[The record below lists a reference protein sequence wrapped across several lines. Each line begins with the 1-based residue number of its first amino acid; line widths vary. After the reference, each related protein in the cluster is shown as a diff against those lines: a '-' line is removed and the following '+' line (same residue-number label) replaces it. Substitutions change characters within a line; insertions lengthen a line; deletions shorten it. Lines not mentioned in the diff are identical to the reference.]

1 MKKLM
6 MMTALAAASLLPQ
19 AAKADDTHLNLWP
32 LLSVEDGEADF
43 IWPLGH
49 YESPQEWRF
58 FPIIKD
64 RSLFCVFPEL
74 WFAEDIF
81 AILPLIAAN
90 DFGAGALFPVLWW
103 SFFEGSGAFHS
114 VFPLYWYNRH
124 GSDALTFWAGCG
136 LLGCTMGKEG
146 FKSHWALP
154 LYAKTP
160 QNFYSLPYSYVQGQ
174 GDAGSTYF
182 LGGLAGREQNAN
194 GETTEHWCLP
204 LYHKDLRSF
213 TSLPYSSTWNDKD
226 EMMSWLSVPALS
238 GGWQDRD
245 TWNEIYLLGLG
256 GRTEEA
262 DRGFTSSWALPLYY
276 ANSEGTLVT
285 PVYGRTPSAQWG
297 LPGWYRDAHTFASPF
312 WFHHTD
318 GKDRLDRWMIPLL
331 LSGGVYRDGSRTNGF
346 LLNAAGWRTDDNGFA
361 MSWCFP
367 FYYADNDGTFITP
380 LYGHNKTSQW
390 CFPLWYADE
399 TSVYSPLWC
408 SEKNED
414 GSLKSWFVPPLLSG
428 CTTKKDGTHEARFLL
443 GLGGAE
449 WGGRRGG
456 RSSWVF
462 PFYYENDDGTFVT
475 PLCGRDGRTN
485 WVLPLYFYDGDCG
498 DFVSLPYMKLS
509 HGDRSNTYAIPPLL
523 SWYTAYDDGAD
534 ERHALL
540 LYGHKNDSRGDTEWD
555 FLLPFYYYDGVSGD
569 FRSLIYG
576 RDSADDR
583 AWWLTPL
590 VGTYTGEKSGGWI
603 FPLFNRKKDAD
614 FDRDLAYL
622 EAETLPQG
630 VLETSVSSKVTG
642 SVLIGSDHDHSV
654 SGRNSGSYYE
664 MSESSKQGNRIF
676 FNHELDRRV
685 SFDRTTGKRVG
696 ESVDSETMALCGLFY
711 REHEANTLKGTSHTH
726 TRVLWKL
733 WDREETNGDVT
744 LDAFPGFSHVSKKD
758 GTSRTS
764 FLWRFFRHEHDPKR
778 GTSVDLFFIPVWRP

>member
-19 AAKADDTHLNLWP
+19 AAKADDAHLNLWP

-49 YESPQEWRF
+49 YESPREWRF
-58 FPIIKD
+58 FPIFKD
-64 RSLFCVFPEL
+64 HGLFCVFPEL
-74 WFAEDIF
+74 WFADDFF
-81 AILPLIAAN
+81 AVLPLIAKN
-90 DFGAGALFPVLWW
+90 DFGAGTLFPVLWW
-103 SFFEGSGAFHS
+103 DLKGSDTWHS
-114 VFPLYWYNRH
+114 VFPLYYWH
-124 GSDALTFWAGCG
+124 GGGSSTTFWAGCG
-136 LLGCTMGKEG
+136 LLGFTTGEEG

-154 LYAKTP
+154 LYAKTLDDALYTIP
-160 QNFYSLPYSYVQGQ
+160 YSCVPDANGGESSLFFCGLGGYRRNEEGEVTKNWCFPLWGKTQDRFVSLPYSYTLK
-174 GDAGSTYF
+174 DDGSF
-182 LGGLAGREQNAN
+182 KS
-194 GETTEHWCLP
+194 WISP
-204 LYHKDLRSF
+204 L
-213 TSLPYSSTWNDKD
+213 
-226 EMMSWLSVPALS
+226 VLS
-238 GGWQDRD
+238 GGWEEDA

-256 GRTEEA
+256 GRTEAA

-285 PVYGRTPSAQWG
+285 PVYGQAPGAQWG
-297 LPGWYRDAHTFASPF
+297 LPGWYRDAHTFASPL

-380 LYGHNKTSQW
+380 LYGHNKTSRW
-390 CFPLWYADE
+390 CFPLWYSDE

-408 SEKNED
+408 AQKDED
-414 GSLKSWFVPPLLSG
+414 GSLERWFVPPLLSG

-449 WGGRRGG
+449 WGGRSGT
-456 RSSWVF
+456 RSSWAF
-462 PFYYENDDGTFVT
+462 PFYYEDNDGTFVT
-475 PLCGRDGRTN
+475 PLCGRNGRTN

-523 SWYTAYDDGAD
+523 SWYTAYKNGAD

-576 RDSADDR
+576 RDSAEDR

-603 FPLFNRKKDAD
+603 FPLFNRKKDAT
-614 FDRDLAYL
+614 FDRDLGYL
-622 EAETLPQG
+622 ESETLPKE
-630 VLETSVSSKVTG
+630 VMETSVRSKVTG

-654 SGRNSGSYYE
+654 SGRSSGGYYE
-664 MSESSKQGNRIF
+664 MSESSKQGNRIL
-676 FNHELDRRV
+676 FNHELDHRV

-696 ESVDSETMALCGLFY
+696 ESINSETTALCGLFH

-733 WDREETNGDVT
+733 WDREETNGDVM
-744 LDAFPGFSHVSKKD
+744 LDAFPGFSHESKKD
-758 GTSRTS
+758 GSSKTS
-764 FLWRFFRHEHDPKR
+764 FLWRFFRYEHDPKK
-778 GTSVDLFFIPVWRP
+778 GTSVDLLFIPVWRP